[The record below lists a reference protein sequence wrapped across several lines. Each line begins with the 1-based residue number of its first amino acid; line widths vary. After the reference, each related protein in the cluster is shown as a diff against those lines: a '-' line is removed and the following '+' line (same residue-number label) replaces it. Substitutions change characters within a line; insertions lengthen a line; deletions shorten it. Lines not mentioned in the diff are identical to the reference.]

1 MRNGMLKEH
10 KNYIQSTPYAKNA
23 ISMIYKVRI
32 LDRNALERKKG
43 KEIYDLPLS
52 IFKIRR
58 GEKKFGFREMC
69 SEHHLLVDL

>member
-1 MRNGMLKEH
+1 MLKMQFPW
-10 KNYIQSTPYAKNA
+10 YIKYESLIETLWK
-23 ISMIYKVRI
+23 
-32 LDRNALERKKG
+32 ERKE

-58 GEKKFGFREMC
+58 GEKKIGFREMC